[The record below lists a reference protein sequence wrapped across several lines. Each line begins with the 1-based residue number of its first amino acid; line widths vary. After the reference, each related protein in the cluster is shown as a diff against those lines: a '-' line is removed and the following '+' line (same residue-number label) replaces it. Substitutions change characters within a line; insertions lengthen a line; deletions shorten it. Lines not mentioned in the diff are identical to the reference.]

1 MKRRLGS
8 DDPPSPRLRPT
19 RATGEGGTSATTTSS
34 ATAAA
39 ATLAK
44 NGASLAPR
52 SAGEK
57 LREVREDFEMS
68 PGQFVQLLVG
78 QKTLEEILGEQSAAD
93 GADAT
98 AAAAAAAAAATAAAA
113 AASSGR
119 RGGASKGDQV
129 SIRTLSLWECG
140 FARVPL
146 HLWQRCV
153 SLHEQWKAAQ
163 VEKKRHSHTHHSHT
177 RHSHTRRMFPSSC
190 HRHATL
196 AVVSSTSPESP
207 TSPEY
212 EKKSSLTKCLFDSQA
227 AVRPAGG
234 LMALA
239 KQEYPKQESM
249 VGDYYQCV
257 IPKQP
262 ISGGPKQ
269 GRAPKANHADECV
282 FQPNAAAAAAAK
294 EGITLEDYLCT
305 VKNLLG
311 GCAEETGFTYDEQIA
326 LEILHALGYQLRLA
340 IKGLE
345 VCLGWIRDAAVAE
358 KKAVAERTSAANP
371 TADPT
376 GAAAA
381 SGEAAGEALTAPPPA
396 P

>member
-1 MKRRLGS
+1 
-8 DDPPSPRLRPT
+8 
-19 RATGEGGTSATTTSS
+19 
-34 ATAAA
+34 
-39 ATLAK
+39 
-44 NGASLAPR
+44 
-52 SAGEK
+52 
-57 LREVREDFEMS
+57 
-68 PGQFVQLLVG
+68 
-78 QKTLEEILGEQSAAD
+78 
-93 GADAT
+93 
-98 AAAAAAAAAATAAAA
+98 
-113 AASSGR
+113 
-119 RGGASKGDQV
+119 
-129 SIRTLSLWECG
+129 
-140 FARVPL
+140 
-146 HLWQRCV
+146 
-153 SLHEQWKAAQ
+153 
-163 VEKKRHSHTHHSHT
+163 
-177 RHSHTRRMFPSSC
+177 
-190 HRHATL
+190 
-196 AVVSSTSPESP
+196 
-207 TSPEY
+207 
-212 EKKSSLTKCLFDSQA
+212 
-227 AVRPAGG
+227 
-234 LMALA
+234 MALA

-358 KKAVAERTSAANP
+358 NKKRTSAANP
-371 TADPT
+371 TANPT

-381 SGEAAGEALTAPPPA
+381 SGEEVGEAFTAPPLRRRHLLA
-396 P
+396 PSLPTA

>member
-57 LREVREDFEMS
+57 LREVREDFEMT

-163 VEKKRHSHTHHSHT
+163 VQKKKSLTHSSLTHSPLTHSPHVPLHMPST
-177 RHSHTRRMFPSSC
+177 CHTRR
-190 HRHATL
+190 
-196 AVVSSTSPESP
+196 AVLHIARVP
-207 TSPEY
+207 
-212 EKKSSLTKCLFDSQA
+212 
-227 AVRPAGG
+227 
-234 LMALA
+234 
-239 KQEYPKQESM
+239 
-249 VGDYYQCV
+249 
-257 IPKQP
+257 
-262 ISGGPKQ
+262 
-269 GRAPKANHADECV
+269 H
-282 FQPNAAAAAAAK
+282 
-294 EGITLEDYLCT
+294 ITR
-305 VKNLLG
+305 V
-311 GCAEETGFTYDEQIA
+311 
-326 LEILHALGYQLRLA
+326 
-340 IKGLE
+340 
-345 VCLGWIRDAAVAE
+345 
-358 KKAVAERTSAANP
+358 
-371 TADPT
+371 
-376 GAAAA
+376 
-381 SGEAAGEALTAPPPA
+381 
-396 P
+396 